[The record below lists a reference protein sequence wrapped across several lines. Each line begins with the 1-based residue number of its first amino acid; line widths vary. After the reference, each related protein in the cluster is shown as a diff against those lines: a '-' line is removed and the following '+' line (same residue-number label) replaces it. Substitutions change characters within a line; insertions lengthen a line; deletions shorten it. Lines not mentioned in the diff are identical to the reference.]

1 MTVFVALGDSIT
13 LGVGDPVRPVVK
25 GGSAWR
31 GWAALL
37 ASGLPDPDLH
47 VLASNGAQVAD
58 IEADQLPRA
67 LELCPDVASVVF
79 GINDTLRPG
88 IDSDRIAASAAHT
101 VSALRQAGAQVLT
114 MRLPDAGWMLGL
126 PGALARP
133 LGRRTH
139 QVNAIMDEV
148 SVRYGTLHF
157 DAAGTPATYE
167 KQMWAVDRLH
177 PNERGHRLIARSFHG
192 LLADAGYPVGQAP
205 DAEPGNPPP
214 TRLAEMAWMATK
226 GTAWVLRRS
235 TDLVPYLVAMAVK
248 ELRSG
253 QPALPAADHE
263 TVDAEGSGES
273 VLAQV

>member
-1 MTVFVALGDSIT
+1 MTVFAALGDSIT
-13 LGVGDPVRPVVK
+13 LGVGDPVRPAAK
-25 GGSAWR
+25 GEPAWR

-37 ASGLPDPDLH
+37 ASGLPEPDLH
-47 VLASNGAQVAD
+47 VLASNGAQAAD

-67 LELCPDVASVVF
+67 LRLRPDVASVVF

-88 IDSDRIAASAAHT
+88 FDPGRVANAASHT
-101 VSALRQAGAQVLT
+101 VGALRQAGAQVLT

-133 LGRRTH
+133 LARRTH

-148 SVRYGTLHF
+148 SARFGTLHF

-177 PNERGHRLIARSFHG
+177 PNERGHRLIARSFHA
-192 LLADAGYPVGQAP
+192 LLAGTGYPVGQAP

-235 TDLVPYLVAMAVK
+235 TDLVPYLVAMAIR
-248 ELRSG
+248 ELRTAPS
-253 QPALPAADHE
+253 ALPAASCQA
-263 TVDAEGSGES
+263 VDAEGSGES